1 MSDLTTI
8 NKGRVVVS
16 SRRVAQDFNKEHGK
30 VIRSIE
36 DHVKELLNIGKPEV
50 AYEMFSFSTYESRGK
65 QYPEYLMN
73 RDGFSLLVMSFNN
86 TRDVLDWKIKY
97 INAFNRMEELI
108 LQKSPSYQIADPIE
122 RAKAWIQEQEEKK
135 ALEGHIEELKPKAL
149 FADSVASSR
158 NSILVGELA
167 KLLNQNGIDIGQ
179 KRLFQVLRD
188 KGYLLKSGEDYNIP
202 SQYSMDLKIMDIKKS
217 SVNNPD
223 GSVRI
228 TRTPKVTGKGQI
240 YFVNK
245 FLKGELK

>member
-8 NKGRVVVS
+8 NNGQVIVS
-16 SRRVAQDFNKEHGK
+16 SRQIAESFEKEHKHILRDVENIKSAGG
-30 VIRSIE
+30 VQNWANLFIE
-36 DHVKELLNIGKPEV
+36 NQYQHEQN
-50 AYEMFSFSTYESRGK
+50 K
-65 QYPEYLMN
+65 QWYKEYLLT
-73 RDGFSLLVMSFNN
+73 RDGFSILVMGF
-86 TRDVLDWKIKY
+86 TGQKALEWKLKY
-97 INAFNRMEELI
+97 IDAFNRMERMLME
-108 LQKSPSYQIADPIE
+108 KAPSYQISDPIE

-179 KRLFQVLRD
+179 KRLFQILRD

>member
-1 MSDLTTI
+1 
-8 NKGRVVVS
+8 
-16 SRRVAQDFNKEHGK
+16 
-30 VIRSIE
+30 
-36 DHVKELLNIGKPEV
+36 
-50 AYEMFSFSTYESRGK
+50 
-65 QYPEYLMN
+65 MN
-73 RDGFSLLVMSFNN
+73 RDGFSLLVMGF
-86 TRDVLDWKIKY
+86 TGQKALEWKLKY
-97 INAFNRMEELI
+97 IEAFNRMERMLME
-108 LQKSPSYQIADPIE
+108 KAPSYQISDPIE

>member
-1 MSDLTTI
+1 MDHLTTI
-8 NKGRVVVS
+8 NNGQVVVS
-16 SRRVAQDFNKEHGK
+16 SRQIADDFEKRHDN
-30 VIRSIE
+30 ILRDIE
-36 DHVKELLNIGKPEV
+36 TLRKDSLKIE
-50 AYEMFSFSTYESRGK
+50 EMFHYHQEPDTYGRMQKS
-65 QYPEYLMN
+65 YLMN
-73 RDGFSLLVMSFNN
+73 RDGFSILVMGF
-86 TRDVLDWKIKY
+86 TGQKALEWKLKY
-97 INAFNRMEELI
+97 IEAFNRMEKMLVE
-108 LQKSPSYQIADPIE
+108 KAPSYQIADPIE
-122 RAKAWIQEQEEKK
+122 RAKVWIQEQEEKK

-149 FADSVASSR
+149 FADSVSSSR

-245 FLKGELK
+245 FLKGELN

>member
-8 NKGRVVVS
+8 NNGQVVVS
-16 SRRVAQDFNKEHGK
+16 SRQIADDFEKRHDN
-30 VIRSIE
+30 ILRDIE
-36 DHVKELLNIGKPEV
+36 TLRKDSLKIE
-50 AYEMFSFSTYESRGK
+50 EMFHYHQEPDTYGRMQKS
-65 QYPEYLMN
+65 YLMN
-73 RDGFSLLVMSFNN
+73 RDGFSILVMGF
-86 TRDVLDWKIKY
+86 TGQKALEWKLKY
-97 INAFNRMEELI
+97 IEAFNRMEKMLVE
-108 LQKSPSYQIADPIE
+108 KAPSYQISDPIE

>member
-8 NKGRVVVS
+8 NNGQVVVS
-16 SRRVAQDFNKEHGK
+16 SRQVAIDFDKEHRH
-30 VIRSIE
+30 VTRDIE
-36 DHVKELLNIGKPEV
+36 GYKDVSSFGQ
-50 AYEMFSFSTYESRGK
+50 MFFQDIYLDSYGRK
-65 QYPEYLMN
+65 QKMYLMN
-73 RDGFSLLVMSFNN
+73 RDGFSMLVMGFTGKKANE
-86 TRDVLDWKIKY
+86 WKVKY
-97 INAFNRMEELI
+97 IEAFNKMEKI
-108 LQKSPSYQIADPIE
+108 LMEKAPSYQISDPIE
-122 RAKAWIQEQEEKK
+122 RARAWIQEQEEKK

-179 KRLFQVLRD
+179 KRLFQILRD

>member
-1 MSDLTTI
+1 MDDLTTI
-8 NKGRVVVS
+8 NNGQVVVS
-16 SRRVAQDFNKEHGK
+16 SRQIAESFDKEHK
-30 VIRSIE
+30 DVLESIRNLTAEISA
-36 DHVKELLNIGKPEV
+36 VKN
-50 AYEMFSFSTYESRGK
+50 MFFSSSYVNDRGRE
-65 QYPEYLMN
+65 YPEYLMN
-73 RDGFSLLVMSFNN
+73 RDGFSMLVMGFTGKKANE
-86 TRDVLDWKIKY
+86 WKVKY
-97 INAFNRMEELI
+97 IEAFNKMEKI
-108 LQKSPSYQIADPIE
+108 LMEKAPSYQIADPIE
-122 RAKAWIQEQEEKK
+122 RAKVWIQEQEEKK

-245 FLKGELK
+245 FLKGELN

>member
-1 MSDLTTI
+1 MNNLTII
-8 NKGRVVVS
+8 NNGQVVVS
-16 SRRVAQDFNKEHGK
+16 SRQIADNFEKEHRH
-30 VIRSIE
+30 VLETIRNLTAENST
-36 DHVKELLNIGKPEV
+36 VKS
-50 AYEMFSFSTYESRGK
+50 MFYESSYKNERGRD
-65 QYPEYLMN
+65 YSEYLMN
-73 RDGFSLLVMSFNN
+73 RDGFSLLVMGF
-86 TRDVLDWKIKY
+86 TGQKALEWKLKY
-97 INAFNRMEELI
+97 IEAFNRMERMLME
-108 LQKSPSYQIADPIE
+108 KAPSYQISDPIE

>member
-1 MSDLTTI
+1 MTEVERKMHRS
-8 NKGRVVVS
+8 KY
-16 SRRVAQDFNKEHGK
+16 GK
-30 VIRSIE
+30 
-36 DHVKELLNIGKPEV
+36 
-50 AYEMFSFSTYESRGK
+50 TY
-65 QYPEYLMN
+65 Y
-73 RDGFSLLVMSFNN
+73 
-86 TRDVLDWKIKY
+86 
-97 INAFNRMEELI
+97 
-108 LQKSPSYQIADPIE
+108 QKHREACIE

-228 TRTPKVTGKGQI
+228 TRTPKVTGNGQI